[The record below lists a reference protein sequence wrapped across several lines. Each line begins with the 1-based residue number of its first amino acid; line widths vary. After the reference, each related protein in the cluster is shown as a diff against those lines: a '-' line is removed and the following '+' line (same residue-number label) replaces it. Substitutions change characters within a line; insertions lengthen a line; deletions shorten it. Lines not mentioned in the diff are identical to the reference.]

1 MNLRRTTAR
10 LALAGVS
17 TALAA
22 GSLVAATG
30 VAADAA
36 EAANDYTCSAPADA
50 YVSDFAI
57 TVTGGLPVPQFY
69 AGAPVPAGMVRVT
82 VTSQLTSDQALAL
95 TGFGITGA
103 HSTDF
108 ALGFGSA
115 SVPLPIDG
123 DFTQDAGTTTWK
135 ASGANQAF
143 TTPGPGPQ
151 DIVLPSSF
159 TMITKNAGGDFI
171 PLSCVVKSGETP
183 QTLVADYPLAKQ
195 LSKTSLK
202 ARNGRK
208 PSIAVT
214 VASTSWGPT
223 VPAGKVVAKEGKK
236 IVGTASLKKG
246 GAVVALT
253 KKLKPGKHKIAVAYV
268 GTKSIKGSS
277 AKVIVTKKR

>member
-1 MNLRRTTAR
+1 
-10 LALAGVS
+10 
-17 TALAA
+17 
-22 GSLVAATG
+22 
-30 VAADAA
+30 
-36 EAANDYTCSAPADA
+36 
-50 YVSDFAI
+50 
-57 TVTGGLPVPQFY
+57 
-69 AGAPVPAGMVRVT
+69 
-82 VTSQLTSDQALAL
+82 
-95 TGFGITGA
+95 
-103 HSTDF
+103 
-108 ALGFGSA
+108 
-115 SVPLPIDG
+115 
-123 DFTQDAGTTTWK
+123 
-135 ASGANQAF
+135 
-143 TTPGPGPQ
+143 
-151 DIVLPSSF
+151 
-159 TMITKNAGGDFI
+159 MITKNAGGDFI